1 MPAPSAAP
9 PSPSPPALETTAA
22 AASSDLPEK
31 LEAGEIHRGT
41 LVAVLAGGVGQFLRR
56 LRAEPQLDKGRF
68 TGWRLVS
75 FAQGDATLRSGV
87 LQPGDT
93 VLRVNGQSIERPEQ
107 FKDVWD
113 SMATASDLVLQV
125 QRGGKNSELRYH
137 IIDK

>member
-1 MPAPSAAP
+1 M
-9 PSPSPPALETTAA
+9 
-22 AASSDLPEK
+22 
-31 LEAGEIHRGT
+31 EAGEIHRGA

-56 LRAEPQLDKGRF
+56 LRAEPKLEKGRF
-68 TGWRLVS
+68 MGWRVVS

-125 QRGGKNSELRYH
+125 QRAGKNSELRYH